1 MLGLVA
7 WFSIAAQ
14 MTVYCAELNALLH
27 HRLWPRGMVQ
37 PPLTKADQELAA
49 LQATTSQFRPEV
61 EVHVTVKGRPMSQ
74 QEYLRTGQR
83 PDLGEVG
90 TVKQVPERVRTTRPT
105 PRPDRGTTE
114 GGAVTANAYSSPEKR
129 SHADCLVIPNASPM
143 RAQVAPSL

>member
-83 PDLGEVG
+83 PRPRRGGNRQTGPGEG
-90 TVKQVPERVRTTRPT
+90 AHNP
-105 PRPDRGTTE
+105 PDAAAGS
-114 GGAVTANAYSSPEKR
+114 G
-129 SHADCLVIPNASPM
+129 DD
-143 RAQVAPSL
+143 